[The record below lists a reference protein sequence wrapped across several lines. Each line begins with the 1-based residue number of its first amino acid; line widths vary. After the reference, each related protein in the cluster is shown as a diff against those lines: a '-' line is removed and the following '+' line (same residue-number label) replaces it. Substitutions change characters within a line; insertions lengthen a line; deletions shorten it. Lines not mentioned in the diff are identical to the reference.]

1 MYNTLKCWC
10 GNINLMFNHNI
21 PHFFGFYNV
30 TLCTMLFARHIIIVH
45 RELDNIV
52 ERLVPKSKHTLNQ
65 KEFNLPWMGVFPQCL
80 RCPLITWYV
89 KQSFYKIS
97 KMFLM
102 LFVCQCV
109 CAFVCLCVC
118 VFLHTLGHL
127 KFLLFFRAADFSSCM
142 QQLLLLI
149 SSLVFNAKT
158 NLICLFFVFR

>member
-10 GNINLMFNHNI
+10 GNIHLMFNHNI

-52 ERLVPKSKHTLNQ
+52 ERLVPKSKLTLKQ

-80 RCPLITWYV
+80 HCPLITWYV

-102 LFVCQCV
+102 LFVC
-109 CAFVCLCVC
+109 LCVSAYTLDNRTLKIPS
-118 VFLHTLGHL
+118 VFQSSR
-127 KFLLFFRAADFSSCM
+127 FELLYAAAIVVDIVTCL
-142 QQLLLLI
+142 QCK
-149 SSLVFNAKT
+149 NK
-158 NLICLFFVFR
+158 LICLFFVFR